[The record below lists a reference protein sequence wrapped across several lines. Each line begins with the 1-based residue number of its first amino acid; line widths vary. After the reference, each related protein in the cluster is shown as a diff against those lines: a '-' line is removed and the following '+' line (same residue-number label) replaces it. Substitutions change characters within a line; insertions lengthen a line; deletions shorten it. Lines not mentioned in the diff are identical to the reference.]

1 MVGGAS
7 AIVATG
13 FITVG
18 LPLFG
23 AFAGAVFAAYR
34 LGGLGPACT
43 ALAGSSLVSVYAF
56 LPPYL
61 TWSTDASPWRL
72 PLVYGV
78 ALVMAM
84 LARRY
89 GVLRDPR

>member
-7 AIVATG
+7 VIVATG
-13 FITVG
+13 FVTVG

-34 LGGLGPACT
+34 LGGLGPAC
-43 ALAGSSLVSVYAF
+43 AAVAGSSLVSIYAF

-61 TWSTDASPWRL
+61 TWSTDVSPWRL
-72 PLVYGV
+72 PLVYAA
-78 ALVMAM
+78 ALVVAM
-84 LARRY
+84 LARSY
-89 GVLRDPR
+89 GLLRDPR